1 MRDLRHPISG
11 NRLAPVGWRKNGAPI
26 WPIMGGS
33 QDAGSGAG
41 TQTSGDTN
49 TGGTSGDSGAS
60 GGSTDNGSQ
69 SGAQSGGDTSSDGK
83 GTQSGAQDDKVDRAE
98 HDAVKARQAAADRR
112 AATAEAELQKIR
124 DKDKSELEL
133 AQRDKT
139 TAEQKATDLQSE
151 VAGLKVQIA
160 FLSDNQVQWHDPADA
175 LVLLQRDPEEYGLVI
190 EEDGTVKNMK
200 AAIKKLADTKKHL
213 VNTDAGTGS
222 NNGQRSGSNVGGAGA
237 GNRDKNK
244 DDPETLKGKYPALR
258 R

>member
-1 MRDLRHPISG
+1 MNDLRHPIRG
-11 NRLAPVGWRKNGAPI
+11 HRLAPVGWRKNGAPI

-49 TGGTSGDSGAS
+49 SGGGSGDSGA
-60 GGSTDNGSQ
+60 GGDNKDGSQ
-69 SGAQSGGDTSSDGK
+69 SGAQSGGGTSSDDK

-98 HDAVKARQAAADRR
+98 LEAIKARQAAADRR
-112 AATAEAELQKIR
+112 ASTAEAELQKIK

-139 TAEQKATDLQSE
+139 TAEKQVTDLQSE
-151 VAGLKVQIA
+151 VSGLKMQIA

-175 LVLLQRDPEEYGLVI
+175 LVLLQRNPEEYGLVI
-190 EEDGTVKNMK
+190 EDDGTIKNMK
-200 AAIKKLADTKKHL
+200 GAVKKLADSKKHL
-213 VNTDAGTGS
+213 VKTDGGNGVGGNQASGTNTGSAGTGT
-222 NNGQRSGSNVGGAGA
+222 GKEKADA
-237 GNRDKNK
+237 
-244 DDPETLKGKYPALR
+244 PTLKNKYPALR